1 MVIDVVCI
9 VSIIA
14 VIDDAIRGIRS
25 IVPCS
30 CSSRRDIIVLIN
42 DDDVATDNDFAEAT
56 CPHLNQNGTWGRKEM
71 DAKSLLTSAVGVVST
86 MFVWYL
92 SISFSPDGFV

>member
-1 MVIDVVCI
+1 MVCI

-30 CSSRRDIIVLIN
+30 CSSRRDIIVIVN
-42 DDDVATDNDFAEAT
+42 DDDVATNNDFAEAT
-56 CPHLNQNGTWGRKEM
+56 PHLTQNGTWGRKEK
-71 DAKSLLTSAVGVVST
+71 DAKSLPTSAVGVVST
-86 MFVWYL
+86 MFVW
-92 SISFSPDGFV
+92 F